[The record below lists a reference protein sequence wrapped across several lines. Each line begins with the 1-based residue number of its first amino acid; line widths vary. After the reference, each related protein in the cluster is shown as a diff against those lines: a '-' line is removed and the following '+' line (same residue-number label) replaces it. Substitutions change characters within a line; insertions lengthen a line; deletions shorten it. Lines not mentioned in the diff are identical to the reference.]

1 MRFALRL
8 FLPRIVLSAI
18 TLLVL
23 SLVIFWA
30 VEWLP
35 GDPATRILG
44 RDATPARVAQLRHL
58 MHLDDP
64 PLVRYT
70 RWLTGFAQGDWGNSL
85 VASRAVM
92 DFVVPRL
99 RNTMIL
105 AGLALALYVPLS
117 LILGIVTAVYRQ
129 RAFAT
134 WLLVVALIGTS
145 VPEFVVGI
153 LLMLAFAVALPW
165 FPPVAMIDRVRS
177 IPELLHTLTLPTLT
191 LTAAMTAYAV
201 RMMQSSLLSVLES
214 EYVRMAT
221 LKGLPRSR
229 VVLRHAL
236 PNALGPALRVTALQI
251 AWLIGGV
258 VLVEAVFT
266 YPGIGTL
273 LVESIR
279 VLDTPVIEAI
289 AMILATIYVLANFG
303 ADLFSG
309 LLNPRL
315 RSN

>member
-8 FLPRIVLSAI
+8 LLPRVVLSVVTMLI
-18 TLLVL
+18 V
-23 SLVIFWA
+23 SLIIFWA

-44 RDATPARVAQLRHL
+44 RAATPERAEVLRKQ

-70 RWLTGFAQGDWGNSL
+70 RWLGDFVHGNWGGSL
-85 VASRAVM
+85 VAQRSVA

-99 RNTMIL
+99 QNTMIL

-117 LILGIVTAVYRQ
+117 LILGIVTAVFRE

-134 WLLVVALIGTS
+134 WLTVLALVGTA

-153 LLMLAFAVALPW
+153 LLMLTFAVALPW
-165 FPPVAMIDRVRS
+165 FPPVALIDQARS
-177 IPELLHTLTLPTLT
+177 VPELLHILALPALT

-221 LKGLPRSR
+221 LKGLPRR
-229 VVLRHAL
+229 VVVFRHAL
-236 PNALGPALRVTALQI
+236 PNALGPALRVTALQV

-258 VLVEAVFT
+258 VLVEAVYN
-266 YPGIGTL
+266 YPGLGSL

-279 VLDTPVIEAI
+279 SLDTPVIEAI
-289 AMILATIYVLANFG
+289 AMIMAGIYVLANFL
-303 ADLFSG
+303 ADLLSG
-309 LLNPRL
+309 ILNPRL
-315 RSN
+315 RGS